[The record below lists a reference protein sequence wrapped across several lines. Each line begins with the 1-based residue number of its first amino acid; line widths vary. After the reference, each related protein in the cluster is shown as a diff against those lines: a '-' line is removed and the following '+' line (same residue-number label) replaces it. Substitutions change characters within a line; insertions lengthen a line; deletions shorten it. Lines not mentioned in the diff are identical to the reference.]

1 VSRTDFLSVPV
12 ESIDPDLHHVGMASR
27 RWEHRD
33 FCLVKYP
40 TPRTQVAP
48 SEPGQHFQVN
58 PIKIRSAIGVT
69 ETVCVVVRHSPSGRS
84 WDALG
89 AAGFFDAIAPNAPR
103 ADIDFARHHPD
114 ALLFPD
120 MDSAVR
126 AAVVVLRAEIRAEVR
141 QSRETDIPSRRRVGG
156 TIGSLHNID

>member
-48 SEPGQHFQVN
+48 SEPYA
-58 PIKIRSAIGVT
+58 PITASTPKRLRIQAK
-69 ETVCVVVRHSPSGRS
+69 E
-84 WDALG
+84 DAR
-89 AAGFFDAIAPNAPR
+89 N
-103 ADIDFARHHPD
+103 
-114 ALLFPD
+114 
-120 MDSAVR
+120 
-126 AAVVVLRAEIRAEVR
+126 AEIRAEVR